1 MKISL
6 ALKKTDFIFIL
17 LSFVLC
23 SFQVVNSQDCQFMVT
38 SSWKKTSFP
47 ESECPCFHSD
57 SDIKN
62 ESCLDKSNPLGPLV
76 ECSFLPREFIECNE
90 PVDHRGNETAKITLG
105 HGCLRF
111 GGQRWEEVEKSKV
124 CCRAL
129 DCIECKGNR

>member
-62 ESCLDKSNPLGPLV
+62 ESCLGKIFCFARVVSIGYFRAFYFVFVPL
-76 ECSFLPREFIECNE
+76 
-90 PVDHRGNETAKITLG
+90 
-105 HGCLRF
+105 
-111 GGQRWEEVEKSKV
+111 
-124 CCRAL
+124 
-129 DCIECKGNR
+129 